1 VLTSGRVAPCVADSY
16 ADPAKAKEALGWSSE
31 LGVKEMCEDT
41 WRWQSANPNGYRGT
55 EN

>member
-1 VLTSGRVAPCVADSY
+1 VRCGSY